1 MFEQHCRTASAL
13 LALPWSMSSPNAVPA
28 HVQSRPEWH
37 TAPAK
42 LSFFLSF
49 FLFFLFLMSS
59 FSPSFFLC
67 KVGGMSHKWVCL
79 SCSFTAIAGFVT
91 CCAFTACFDSFAH
104 IQAIAEAIAKERAA
118 TAAMLQAA
126 AAAQQPALQ
135 SRATNSFDSRGPA
148 HLSRPRH
155 QQQQQQ
161 QQVATDQDMPFAR
174 SRLGNP
180 RPQQTLLGSS
190 QDVSSSN
197 AAAPAGHAAPRF
209 ATRQTNGH
217 AHESIPFPL
226 AAGGLTASQSSDDL
240 REGFRRAVSAV
251 PEDSRLPHARRD
263 DLLSCSI
270 NHVLPH
276 VASWGNLSNHSSS
289 SNSGL
294 HENTSRGLPTFE
306 PISTP
311 AGLFNSSGTAS
322 GDKGSFPSYLAS
334 IWSSDA
340 KSGSLS
346 GSPNSHFEQPSL
358 LNNHH

>member
-1 MFEQHCRTASAL
+1 MT
-13 LALPWSMSSPNAVPA
+13 SSA
-28 HVQSRPEWH
+28 HV
-37 TAPAK
+37 
-42 LSFFLSF
+42 
-49 FLFFLFLMSS
+49 
-59 FSPSFFLC
+59 
-67 KVGGMSHKWVCL
+67 
-79 SCSFTAIAGFVT
+79 
-91 CCAFTACFDSFAH
+91 
-104 IQAIAEAIAKERAA
+104 QAIAEAIAKERAA

-135 SRATNSFDSRGPA
+135 SRPTNNFDSRGPS
-148 HLSRPRH
+148 HLSCPRH

-161 QQVATDQDMPFAR
+161 QVVTDQDMPFAR

-180 RPQQTLLGSS
+180 RPQQALLGS
-190 QDVSSSN
+190 QDVSTSS
-197 AAAPAGHAAPRF
+197 AAASAGHAAPRF
-209 ATRQTNGH
+209 AARQTNGH
-217 AHESIPFPL
+217 AHETIPFSL
-226 AAGGLTASQSSDDL
+226 AAAGLPGSQSGDDL

-251 PEDSRLPHARRD
+251 PEDSRLPHASRD

-322 GDKGSFPSYLAS
+322 GDKSSFPSYLAS

>member
-1 MFEQHCRTASAL
+1 MHSEPVLT
-13 LALPWSMSSPNAVPA
+13 SSA
-28 HVQSRPEWH
+28 HV
-37 TAPAK
+37 
-42 LSFFLSF
+42 
-49 FLFFLFLMSS
+49 
-59 FSPSFFLC
+59 
-67 KVGGMSHKWVCL
+67 
-79 SCSFTAIAGFVT
+79 
-91 CCAFTACFDSFAH
+91 
-104 IQAIAEAIAKERAA
+104 QAIAEAIAKQRAA

-135 SRATNSFDSRGPA
+135 SRPTNSFDSRGPS

-161 QQVATDQDMPFAR
+161 QQVVTDQEMPFAR

-180 RPQQTLLGSS
+180 RPQQALLGS
-190 QDVSSSN
+190 QDVSTSN

-209 ATRQTNGH
+209 ATRQTSGH
-217 AHESIPFPL
+217 AHETTPL
-226 AAGGLTASQSSDDL
+226 PLGLLSSAAGGLTGSQSSDDL

-251 PEDSRLPHARRD
+251 PEDSRLPHVRRD

-311 AGLFNSSGTAS
+311 AGLFNSSGTGS

>member
-1 MFEQHCRTASAL
+1 MHSESAS
-13 LALPWSMSSPNAVPA
+13 
-28 HVQSRPEWH
+28 
-37 TAPAK
+37 T
-42 LSFFLSF
+42 
-49 FLFFLFLMSS
+49 
-59 FSPSFFLC
+59 
-67 KVGGMSHKWVCL
+67 
-79 SCSFTAIAGFVT
+79 
-91 CCAFTACFDSFAH
+91 SFAH
-104 IQAIAEAIAKERAA
+104 VQAIAEAIAKERAA

-135 SRATNSFDSRGPA
+135 ARPTNSLDSRGVS

-155 QQQQQQ
+155 QQQQQ
-161 QQVATDQDMPFAR
+161 VVTDQEMPFAR

-180 RPQQTLLGSS
+180 RPQQALLGS
-190 QDVSSSN
+190 QDVSTSN
-197 AAAPAGHAAPRF
+197 AAAPAGHAVPRF
-209 ATRQTNGH
+209 AARQTNGH
-217 AHESIPFPL
+217 AHETNPL
-226 AAGGLTASQSSDDL
+226 PLGPLSGAAGGLTGSQSSDDL

-289 SNSGL
+289 SNSGM

>member
-1 MFEQHCRTASAL
+1 
-13 LALPWSMSSPNAVPA
+13 
-28 HVQSRPEWH
+28 
-37 TAPAK
+37 
-42 LSFFLSF
+42 
-49 FLFFLFLMSS
+49 
-59 FSPSFFLC
+59 
-67 KVGGMSHKWVCL
+67 
-79 SCSFTAIAGFVT
+79 
-91 CCAFTACFDSFAH
+91 
-104 IQAIAEAIAKERAA
+104 
-118 TAAMLQAA
+118 MLQAA

-135 SRATNSFDSRGPA
+135 SRPTTSFDSRGPL
-148 HLSRPRH
+148 HLSRLRH

-161 QQVATDQDMPFAR
+161 QVVTDQEMPFAR

-180 RPQQTLLGSS
+180 RPQQTLLGS
-190 QDVSSSN
+190 QDASNSN
-197 AAAPAGHAAPRF
+197 AAAAAGNTAPRF

-217 AHESIPFPL
+217 AHEIIPFPL
-226 AAGGLTASQSSDDL
+226 AAGDLTGPQSGDDL

-340 KSGSLS
+340 KPGSLS

>member
-1 MFEQHCRTASAL
+1 
-13 LALPWSMSSPNAVPA
+13 
-28 HVQSRPEWH
+28 
-37 TAPAK
+37 
-42 LSFFLSF
+42 
-49 FLFFLFLMSS
+49 MSS

-67 KVGGMSHKWVCL
+67 KVGGMRHKWVCL

-161 QQVATDQDMPFAR
+161 QQVVTDQDMPFAR

>member
-1 MFEQHCRTASAL
+1 
-13 LALPWSMSSPNAVPA
+13 MSNAVHSESDLATVA
-28 HVQSRPEWH
+28 HV
-37 TAPAK
+37 
-42 LSFFLSF
+42 
-49 FLFFLFLMSS
+49 
-59 FSPSFFLC
+59 
-67 KVGGMSHKWVCL
+67 
-79 SCSFTAIAGFVT
+79 
-91 CCAFTACFDSFAH
+91 
-104 IQAIAEAIAKERAA
+104 QAIAEAIAKERAA

-135 SRATNSFDSRGPA
+135 SRPTHSLDSRGPA

-161 QQVATDQDMPFAR
+161 AVSDQDMPFAR

-180 RPQQTLLGSS
+180 RPQQALLGS
-190 QDVSSSN
+190 QDVSTSN
-197 AAAPAGHAAPRF
+197 AAAPAGHVAPRF

-217 AHESIPFPL
+217 AHEAVPLPL
-226 AAGGLTASQSSDDL
+226 AAGGLTGSQSSDDL

-251 PEDSRLPHARRD
+251 PEDSRLPYARRD

-294 HENTSRGLPTFE
+294 HESTSRGLPTFE

>member
-1 MFEQHCRTASAL
+1 MHSESAS
-13 LALPWSMSSPNAVPA
+13 
-28 HVQSRPEWH
+28 
-37 TAPAK
+37 T
-42 LSFFLSF
+42 
-49 FLFFLFLMSS
+49 
-59 FSPSFFLC
+59 
-67 KVGGMSHKWVCL
+67 
-79 SCSFTAIAGFVT
+79 
-91 CCAFTACFDSFAH
+91 SFAH
-104 IQAIAEAIAKERAA
+104 VQAIAEAIAKERAA

-135 SRATNSFDSRGPA
+135 SRPTHSLDNRGPS

-161 QQVATDQDMPFAR
+161 VVTDQEMPFAR

-180 RPQQTLLGSS
+180 RPQQARLGP
-190 QDVSSSN
+190 QDGSFSN

-217 AHESIPFPL
+217 AHESIPLPL
-226 AAGGLTASQSSDDL
+226 GPLSRAASGLTGSLSSDDL
-240 REGFRRAVSAV
+240 RDGLKKAVSAV
-251 PEDSRLPHARRD
+251 PEDSRHLHARRD

-289 SNSGL
+289 SNSGM